1 LFTAF
6 YDHLMAILRG
16 NRIPIRHA
24 SQQSGMRKAGQ
35 KARDILLKTASLVSA
50 GISTGEVDRAAAA
63 EIKAIGSK
71 SAFLGY
77 RGFPGNICISINEE
91 VVHGIGGSRVI
102 QEGDVVKIDVGIYY
116 DGWVGDNALTVPVGN
131 VAEETLRL
139 LAATEESLLVAVDH
153 ARDGEMLGTL
163 CWSVE
168 NHVKQYGFTVVRDFV
183 GHGVGR
189 KLHEE
194 PQVPNY
200 GVRGERPRLKAGM
213 TLAIEP
219 MINQGGE
226 KTRILA
232 DGWTVIATDRKPSA
246 HYEHIV
252 LVTEGEPEILT
263 ARHRMFPNG
272 TKDLTPKPV
281 SALMP

>member
-1 LFTAF
+1 
-6 YDHLMAILRG
+6 MGILSG
-16 NRIPIRHA
+16 NRIPIRHGA
-24 SQQSGMRKAGQ
+24 QQQGIRKACQ
-35 KARDILLKTASLVSA
+35 KARDVLLEAAGLVQA
-50 GISTGEVDRAAAA
+50 GITTGEVDRAAAA
-63 EIKAIGSK
+63 AIKASGCT

-77 RGFPGNICISINEE
+77 RGFPGTICISINEE
-91 VVHGIGGSRVI
+91 VVHGIGGPRVI
-102 QEGDVVKIDVGIYY
+102 QDGDVVKIDVGVYY

-131 VAEETLRL
+131 VDQATLKL
-139 LAATEESLLVAVDH
+139 LAATEESLLVAANH

-200 GVRGERPRLKAGM
+200 GKRGERPRLKAGM

-219 MINQGGE
+219 MINLGGE

-246 HYEHIV
+246 HYEHVV
-252 LVTEGEPEILT
+252 LVTDGEPEILT
-263 ARHRMFPNG
+263 ARGRMFPEGVANLNPRPVA
-272 TKDLTPKPV
+272 DLKP
-281 SALMP
+281 

>member
-1 LFTAF
+1 
-6 YDHLMAILRG
+6 MGILGG
-16 NRIPIRHA
+16 NRIPIRHGA
-24 SQQSGMRKAGQ
+24 QRQGIRKACQ
-35 KARDILLKTASLVSA
+35 KARDVLLEAAGLVHA
-50 GISTGEVDRAAAA
+50 GITTGEVDRAAAA
-63 EIKAIGSK
+63 AIKASGCT

-77 RGFPGNICISINEE
+77 RGFPGTICISINEE
-91 VVHGIGGSRVI
+91 VVHGIGGPRVI
-102 QEGDVVKIDVGIYY
+102 QDGDVVKIDVGVYF

-131 VAEETLRL
+131 VEQATLKL
-139 LAATEESLLVAVDH
+139 LAATEESLLVAASH

-200 GVRGERPRLKAGM
+200 GKRGERPRLKAGM

-219 MINQGGE
+219 MINLGAE

-246 HYEHIV
+246 HYEHVV
-252 LVTEGEPEILT
+252 LVTDGEPEILT
-263 ARHRMFPNG
+263 ARGRMFPEGVAN
-272 TKDLTPKPV
+272 LSPRPV
-281 SALMP
+281 SELKP

>member
-1 LFTAF
+1 
-6 YDHLMAILRG
+6 MGILSG
-16 NRIPIRHA
+16 NRIPIRHGA
-24 SQQSGMRKAGQ
+24 QQQGIRRACQ
-35 KARDILLKTASLVSA
+35 KARDVLLETAGLVQA
-50 GISTGEVDRAAAA
+50 GITTGEVDRAAAA
-63 EIKAIGSK
+63 AIKASGCT

-77 RGFPGNICISINEE
+77 RGFPGTICISINEE
-91 VVHGIGGSRVI
+91 VVHGIGGPRVI
-102 QEGDVVKIDVGIYY
+102 QDGDVVKIDVGVYF

-131 VAEETLRL
+131 VDQSTLKL
-139 LAATEESLLVAVDH
+139 LAATEESLLVAANH

-200 GVRGERPRLKAGM
+200 GKRGERPRLKAGM

-219 MINQGGE
+219 MINLGAE

-246 HYEHIV
+246 HYEHVV
-252 LVTEGEPEILT
+252 LVTDGEPEILT
-263 ARHRMFPNG
+263 MRGRMFPEGVAN
-272 TKDLTPKPV
+272 LNPRPV
-281 SALMP
+281 SELMP

>member
-1 LFTAF
+1 
-6 YDHLMAILRG
+6 MGILSG
-16 NRIPIRHA
+16 NRIPIRHGA
-24 SQQSGMRKAGQ
+24 QQQGIRRACQ
-35 KARDILLKTASLVSA
+35 KARDVLLEAAGLVQA
-50 GISTGEVDRAAAA
+50 GITTGEVDRAAAA
-63 EIKAIGSK
+63 AIKASGCT

-77 RGFPGNICISINEE
+77 RGFPGTICISINEE
-91 VVHGIGGSRVI
+91 VVHGIGGPRVI
-102 QEGDVVKIDVGIYY
+102 QDGDVVKIDVGVYY

-131 VAEETLRL
+131 VDQATLKL
-139 LAATEESLLVAVDH
+139 LAATEESLLVAASH

-200 GVRGERPRLKAGM
+200 GKRGERPRLKAGM

-219 MINQGGE
+219 MINLGAE

-246 HYEHIV
+246 HYEHVV

-263 ARHRMFPNG
+263 ARGRMFPEGVAN
-272 TKDLTPKPV
+272 LNPRPV
-281 SALMP
+281 SELKP

>member
-1 LFTAF
+1 MGFLNS
-6 YDHLMAILRG
+6 
-16 NRIPIRHA
+16 NRIPIRHGA
-24 SQQSGMRKAGQ
+24 QRDGIRRACQ
-35 KARDILLKTASLVSA
+35 KARDILIQTSALVRE
-50 GISTGEVDRAAAA
+50 GVTTGEVDRAAA
-63 EIKAIGSK
+63 EAIRQAGCT

-91 VVHGIGGSRVI
+91 VVHGIGGPRVI
-102 QEGDVVKIDVGIYY
+102 QDGDVVKIDIGVHY

-139 LAATEESLLVAVDH
+139 LAVTEEALLVAVNH

-168 NHVKQYGFTVVRDFV
+168 NHVKPHGFTVVRDFV

-200 GVRGERPRLKAGM
+200 GKRGERPRLKAGM

-219 MINQGGE
+219 MVNQGGE

-246 HYEHIV
+246 HFEHVV

-263 ARHRMFPNG
+263 ARGRMFPEG
-272 TKDLTPKPV
+272 PARLEPRPV
-281 SALMP
+281 LELMP

>member
-1 LFTAF
+1 
-6 YDHLMAILRG
+6 MGILSG
-16 NRIPIRHA
+16 NRIPIRHGA
-24 SQQSGMRKAGQ
+24 QQQGIRRACQ
-35 KARDILLKTASLVSA
+35 KARDVLLETAGLVAA
-50 GISTGEVDRAAAA
+50 GMTTGEIDRAAAA
-63 EIKAIGSK
+63 SIKAAGCT

-77 RGFPGNICISINEE
+77 RGFPGTICISINEE
-91 VVHGIGGSRVI
+91 VVHGIGGPRVI
-102 QEGDVVKIDVGIYY
+102 KDGDVVKIDIGVYF
-116 DGWVGDNALTVPVGN
+116 DGWVGDNALTVPVGK
-131 VAEETLRL
+131 VKEETLRL
-139 LAATEESLLVAVDH
+139 LAATEESLLIAANH

-200 GVRGERPRLKAGM
+200 GKRGERPRLKAGM

-219 MINQGGE
+219 MINLGAE
-226 KTRILA
+226 KTRILS

-246 HYEHIV
+246 HYEHVV
-252 LVTEGEPEILT
+252 LVTDGEPEILT
-263 ARHRMFPNG
+263 ARGRMFPEGVNH
-272 TKDLTPKPV
+272 LVPRAV
-281 SALMP
+281 SELRL

>member
-1 LFTAF
+1 
-6 YDHLMAILRG
+6 MGILSG
-16 NRIPIRHA
+16 NRIPIRHGA
-24 SQQSGMRKAGQ
+24 QQQGIRKACQ
-35 KARDILLKTASLVSA
+35 KARDVLLEAAGLVQA
-50 GISTGEVDRAAAA
+50 GITTGEVDRAAAA
-63 EIKAIGSK
+63 AIKASGCT

-77 RGFPGNICISINEE
+77 RGFPGTICISINEE

-102 QEGDVVKIDVGIYY
+102 QDGDVVKIDVGVYY

-131 VAEETLRL
+131 VDQATLKL
-139 LAATEESLLVAVDH
+139 LAATEESLLVAANH

-200 GVRGERPRLKAGM
+200 GKRGERPRLKAGM

-219 MINQGGE
+219 MINLGGE

-232 DGWTVIATDRKPSA
+232 DGLTVIATDRKPSA
-246 HYEHIV
+246 HYEHVV
-252 LVTEGEPEILT
+252 LVTDGEPEILT
-263 ARHRMFPNG
+263 ARGRMFPDGVANLNPRPVA
-272 TKDLTPKPV
+272 DLKP
-281 SALMP
+281 

>member
-1 LFTAF
+1 
-6 YDHLMAILRG
+6 MGILSG
-16 NRIPIRHA
+16 NRIPIRHGA
-24 SQQSGMRKAGQ
+24 QQQGIRKACQ
-35 KARDILLKTASLVSA
+35 KARDVLLEAAGLVQA
-50 GISTGEVDRAAAA
+50 GITTGEVDRAAAA
-63 EIKAIGSK
+63 AIKASGCT

-77 RGFPGNICISINEE
+77 RGFPGTICISINEE
-91 VVHGIGGSRVI
+91 VVHGIGGPRVI
-102 QEGDVVKIDVGIYY
+102 QDGDVVKIDVGVYY

-131 VAEETLRL
+131 VDQATLKL
-139 LAATEESLLVAVDH
+139 LAATEESLLVAASH

-200 GVRGERPRLKAGM
+200 GKRGERPRLKAGM

-219 MINQGGE
+219 MINLGAE

-246 HYEHIV
+246 HYEHVV
-252 LVTEGEPEILT
+252 LVTDGEPEILT
-263 ARHRMFPNG
+263 ARGRMFPEGVAN
-272 TKDLTPKPV
+272 LNPRSVSELKP
-281 SALMP
+281 

>member
-1 LFTAF
+1 
-6 YDHLMAILRG
+6 M
-16 NRIPIRHA
+16 
-24 SQQSGMRKAGQ
+24 
-35 KARDILLKTASLVSA
+35 KARHS
-50 GISTGEVDRAAAA
+50 R
-63 EIKAIGSK
+63 

-77 RGFPGNICISINEE
+77 RGFPGHICISINEE

-102 QEGDVVKIDVGIYY
+102 QDGDVVKIDVGIFY

-131 VAEETLRL
+131 VAQETLRL
-139 LAATEESLLVAVDH
+139 LAATEESLHVAISH

-163 CWSVE
+163 CASVE
-168 NHVKQYGFTVVRDFV
+168 EHVVQHGYTVVREFV

-200 GVRGERPRLKAGM
+200 GKKGGKPRLRAGM

-219 MINQGGE
+219 MVNMGTE
-226 KTRILA
+226 KTRILS

-246 HYEHIV
+246 HYEHVV
-252 LVTEGEPEILT
+252 LITEGEPEVLT
-263 ARHRMFPNG
+263 WRERMFPEG
-272 TKDLTPKPV
+272 VARLVPRQVSELVPATLTE
-281 SALMP
+281 A

>member
-1 LFTAF
+1 LS
-6 YDHLMAILRG
+6 G
-16 NRIPIRHA
+16 NRIPIRHGA
-24 SQQSGMRKAGQ
+24 QQQGIRKACQ
-35 KARDILLKTASLVSA
+35 KARDVLLEAAGLVHA
-50 GISTGEVDRAAAA
+50 GITTGEVDRAAAA
-63 EIKAIGSK
+63 AIKASGCT

-77 RGFPGNICISINEE
+77 RGFPGTICISINEE
-91 VVHGIGGSRVI
+91 VVHGIGGPRVI
-102 QEGDVVKIDVGIYY
+102 QDGDVVKIDVGVYF

-131 VAEETLRL
+131 VEQATLKL
-139 LAATEESLLVAVDH
+139 LAATEESLLVAASH

-200 GVRGERPRLKAGM
+200 GKRGERPRLKAGM

-219 MINQGGE
+219 MINLGAE

-246 HYEHIV
+246 HYEHVV

-263 ARHRMFPNG
+263 ARGRMFPEGVAN
-272 TKDLTPKPV
+272 LNPRPV
-281 SALMP
+281 SELKP

>member
-1 LFTAF
+1 
-6 YDHLMAILRG
+6 MGILGG
-16 NRIPIRHA
+16 NRIPIRHGA
-24 SQQSGMRKAGQ
+24 QRQGIRKACQ
-35 KARDILLKTASLVSA
+35 KARDVLLEAAGLVHA
-50 GISTGEVDRAAAA
+50 GITTGEVDRAAAA
-63 EIKAIGSK
+63 AIKASGCT

-77 RGFPGNICISINEE
+77 RGFPGTICISINEE
-91 VVHGIGGSRVI
+91 VVHGIGGPRVI
-102 QEGDVVKIDVGIYY
+102 QDGDVVKIDVGVYY

-131 VAEETLRL
+131 VEQATLKL
-139 LAATEESLLVAVDH
+139 LAATEESLLVAASH

-200 GVRGERPRLKAGM
+200 GKRGERPRLKAGM

-219 MINQGGE
+219 MINLGAE

-246 HYEHIV
+246 HYEHVV
-252 LVTEGEPEILT
+252 LVTDGEPEILT
-263 ARHRMFPNG
+263 ARGRMFPEGVAN
-272 TKDLTPKPV
+272 LSPRPV
-281 SALMP
+281 SELKP

>member
-1 LFTAF
+1 
-6 YDHLMAILRG
+6 MGILSG
-16 NRIPIRHA
+16 NRIPIRHGA
-24 SQQSGMRKAGQ
+24 QQQGIRKACQ
-35 KARDILLKTASLVSA
+35 KARDVLLEAAGLVQA
-50 GISTGEVDRAAAA
+50 GITTGEVDRAAAA
-63 EIKAIGSK
+63 AIKASGCT

-77 RGFPGNICISINEE
+77 RGFPGTICISINEE

-102 QEGDVVKIDVGIYY
+102 QDGDVVKIDVGVYY

-131 VAEETLRL
+131 VDQATLKL
-139 LAATEESLLVAVDH
+139 LAATEESLLVAANH

-200 GVRGERPRLKAGM
+200 GKRGERPRLKAGM

-219 MINQGGE
+219 MINLGGE

-246 HYEHIV
+246 HYEHVV
-252 LVTEGEPEILT
+252 LVTDGEPEILT
-263 ARHRMFPNG
+263 ARGRMFPEGVANLNPRPVA
-272 TKDLTPKPV
+272 DLKP
-281 SALMP
+281 